1 MRNLLTYI
9 HERLLVGVPQV
20 VLWDDRTAVE
30 GYLHDCEATL
40 WPEATLAG
48 LAAAIDSLQD
58 VQAVRL
64 NPFDLPAMF
73 PDADAGDYAA
83 AAELCE
89 GLQFVVYPSDETRV
103 EYFLLDGPDWSTG
116 EFAPA
121 TPPAHLTSHQR
132 GILAVP
138 TGALPTRD

>member
-1 MRNLLTYI
+1 MRNVLTYI
-9 HERLLVGVPQV
+9 HDNLLNAVPEV
-20 VLWDDRTAVE
+20 TMWDGRTAVE

-64 NPFDLPAMF
+64 NPFDLPAIF

-83 AAELCE
+83 AANICE
-89 GLQFVVYPSDETRV
+89 GVTFVVYPSSDDRV
-103 EYFLLDGPDWSTG
+103 EYFLSDGPDWSTG